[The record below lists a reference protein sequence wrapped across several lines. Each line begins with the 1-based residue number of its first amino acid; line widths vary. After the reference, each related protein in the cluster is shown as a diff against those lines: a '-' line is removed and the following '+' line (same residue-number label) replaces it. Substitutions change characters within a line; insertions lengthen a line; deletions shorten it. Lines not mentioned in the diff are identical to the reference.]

1 MMTVRNRRKMAGIPR
16 GVISR
21 LPVYY
26 RYLSGLS
33 QAHEKIS
40 SAELGKALNMTAA
53 QIRSDLSYFGSFGL
67 HGYGYRVDELR
78 QRIAEIL
85 GLDREYR
92 LVLIGAGNLGRAL
105 ASYQNFRRRG
115 FVISAIFDSDPQI
128 IGEELGGVKIRSID
142 GLEKYLKSNPC
153 DIAVICTPRDVSQ
166 GICDRLVAAG
176 VKAIWNFSPI
186 HLQVP
191 DDVVV
196 EHIHLTDSLLHLS
209 FHLRHRTESNQS

>member
-67 HGYGYRVDELR
+67 HGYGYRSTRASSFTTPGIRCLT
-78 QRIAEIL
+78 I
-85 GLDREYR
+85 
-92 LVLIGAGNLGRAL
+92 GRAQL
-105 ASYQNFRRRG
+105 PEFPAEG

>member
-1 MMTVRNRRKMAGIPR
+1 MTVRNKRKMVGIPR

-33 QAHEKIS
+33 QAQEKIS

-67 HGYGYRVDELR
+67 HGYGYRVDQLK
-78 QRIAEIL
+78 QAIAEIL
-85 GLDREYR
+85 GMDRTYHMI
-92 LVLIGAGNLGRAL
+92 LIGAGNLGRAL
-105 ASYQNFRRRG
+105 ASYRNFRLRG
-115 FVISAIFDSDPQI
+115 FIIGAIFDNDPAI
-128 IGEELGGVKIRSID
+128 IGQELSGIPIKSID
-142 GLEKYLKSNPC
+142 DLEDYLHANTC
-153 DIAVICTPRDVSQ
+153 DIAVICTPREVSQ
-166 GICDRLVAAG
+166 AICDRLVAAG

-186 HLQVP
+186 HLRVP

-196 EHIHLTDSLLHLS
+196 EHMHLTDSLLQLS
-209 FHLRHRTESNQS
+209 FQLRQRSR